1 MVMTDSSG
9 ARRSDGVGPTSESLL
24 AQLERALN
32 VHDPDGAARCFTD
45 AGLVEWRIGA
55 APAAWSQVRGRPAI
69 ARSLARLMRRAPDA
83 TLEFTAVS
91 YGSDRRI
98 WAEWVLTRVER
109 AGATVAAV
117 GAAVFGLDADG
128 FHEVRIYTNP
138 RRHRRW
144 IRFILP
150 ID

>member
-1 MVMTDSSG
+1 MTDAPGGRRHDG
-9 ARRSDGVGPTSESLL
+9 ANPTSESLL

-32 VHDPDGAARCFTD
+32 LRDPDGVARCFAD
-45 AGLVEWRIGA
+45 HGFLEWRIGA
-55 APAAWSQVRGRPAI
+55 APADWSQVQGRAAI
-69 ARSLARLMRRAPDA
+69 ARSSARLMKRAPDA
-83 TLEFTAVS
+83 NLEFVAVS

-98 WAEWVLTRVER
+98 WAEWVLTRSER

-117 GAAVFGLDADG
+117 GAAVFRRDAHG
-128 FHEVRIYTNP
+128 FDEVRVYTNP

-150 ID
+150 IE